1 MDTQWRRPVIDE
13 EALKAELRD
22 IDQEIAD
29 TKQKIQDNNR
39 AIRLKFNNEP
49 GDVTRALLDNTPHF
63 DRYDELRD
71 LRERLLL
78 SLGGK

>member
-1 MDTQWRRPVIDE
+1 MIDE

-22 IDQEIAD
+22 IDQELAD

-39 AIRLKFNNEP
+39 AIRLQFNNEP

-63 DRYDELRD
+63 ERYEELRD